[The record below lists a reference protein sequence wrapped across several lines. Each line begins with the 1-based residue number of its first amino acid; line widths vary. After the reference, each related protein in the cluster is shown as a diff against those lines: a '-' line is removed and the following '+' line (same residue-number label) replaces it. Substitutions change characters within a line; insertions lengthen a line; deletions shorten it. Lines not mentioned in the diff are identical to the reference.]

1 MKSIL
6 VPTDFS
12 DFATLAA
19 DAAAELARRFEAKLF
34 FFHCLE
40 NSPSDT
46 APEVDQVA
54 DTLNAYRGKY
64 PEIDIQTGYASGT
77 VAATIAQYAAEHAI
91 DFLVM
96 GSHGRSGKSEYFIG
110 SVTQKVIRQVHC
122 PVLVVKEPLTD
133 WSFDK
138 VVFASSFHE
147 NEVAAFLHF
156 KDFVKHFAPEI
167 HLVEI
172 QTGSLFDPP
181 YFLSKESMERFRH
194 LASPFYCRTHV
205 LQDWNVDHGIRSF
218 AEKIGAKLIGI
229 SNHHR
234 HPLKRMLVG
243 SRAEALINHAGL
255 PVITI
260 DYLDE

>member
-1 MKSIL
+1 MKNIL
-6 VPTDFS
+6 VPSDFS
-12 DFATLAA
+12 DFAQLAA

-40 NSPSDT
+40 NASTSPAQMS
-46 APEVDQVA
+46 EQVEDA
-54 DTLNAYRGKY
+54 LNAYREKY
-64 PEIDIQTGYASGT
+64 PGIAIETGYSSGK
-77 VAATIAQYAAEHAI
+77 VVPAIAQYAQEHAI

-122 PVLVVKEPLTD
+122 PVLVLKEPLDD

-147 NEVAAFLHF
+147 NEVGAFLHF

-181 YFLSKESMERFRH
+181 YFLSKESMERFRQM
-194 LASPFYCRTHV
+194 ASPFPCKTHV

-218 AEKIGAKLIGI
+218 TEKIGAKLIGI

-234 HPLKRMLVG
+234 HPIKRILVG
-243 SRAEALINHAGL
+243 SRAETLINHAGL
-255 PVITI
+255 PVLTI
-260 DYLDE
+260 DYKEE